1 VACTEKS
8 NKELPF
14 GKLSDST
21 AFIFGSEEDGIS
33 NDLIRMCDEQLKI
46 PMIGGVA
53 SLNVSVSVGMV
64 LYEMNRQRLIK

>member
-1 VACTEKS
+1 
-8 NKELPF
+8 
-14 GKLSDST
+14 
-21 AFIFGSEEDGIS
+21 
-33 NDLIRMCDEQLKI
+33 MCDEQLKI